1 MKVFIEEYG
10 DVLIALIYGSAI
22 ISIFNMILELVQS

>member
-10 DVLIALIYGSAI
+10 DVLITLVYGSAI
-22 ISIFNMILELVQS
+22 ISIFSMILELVQS

>member
-10 DVLIALIYGSAI
+10 DVLITLNYDSAI
-22 ISIFNMILELVQS
+22 ISIFSMILQMVQS